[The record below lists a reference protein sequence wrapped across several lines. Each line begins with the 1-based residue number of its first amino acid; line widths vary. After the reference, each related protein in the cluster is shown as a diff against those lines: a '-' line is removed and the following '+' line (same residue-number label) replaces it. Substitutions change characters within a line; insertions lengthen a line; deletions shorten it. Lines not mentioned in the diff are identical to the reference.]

1 MINSVSAIIISIL
14 SALGTGFVS
23 FIFTRAK
30 YKSEVKSSDL
40 ANMAKQMEIYQ
51 KLHEDSMRNLDL
63 KIQQNQS
70 LDKQLDELREQNVE
84 FKAQITNLTA
94 QNQITQQQNKVLQEQ
109 VKTLQEQNEQL
120 KEQNKQLQNQI
131 SEMSEQIKILQEL
144 VSRRIDDFLAE
155 IK

>member
-1 MINSVSAIIISIL
+1 MSSSFLTVIISIL

-23 FIFTRAK
+23 FVFTRAK

-70 LDKQLDELREQNVE
+70 LGKQLEELREQNVDL
-84 FKAQITNLTA
+84 KAQISD
-94 QNQITQQQNKVLQEQ
+94 
-109 VKTLQEQNEQL
+109 L
-120 KEQNKQLQNQI
+120 KLQNQQLQKQI
-131 SEMSEQIKILQEL
+131 SDMSEQIKVLQQL
-144 VSRRIDDFLAE
+144 VDKRIDDFLAG
-155 IK
+155 I